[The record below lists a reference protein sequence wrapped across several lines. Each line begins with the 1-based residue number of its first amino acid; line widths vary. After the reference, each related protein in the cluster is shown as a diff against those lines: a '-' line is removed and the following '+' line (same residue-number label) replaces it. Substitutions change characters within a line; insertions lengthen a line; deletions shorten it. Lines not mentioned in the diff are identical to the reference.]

1 MGIYKSEDIVAWRD
15 VDGKIICT
23 ECGGE
28 SDEAIPY
35 TEDEFEEGDVVI
47 CDVCNKRIQQP
58 LNHGLVHQSKSGDH
72 SRPPVGNLT
81 EKFSWPF
88 R

>member
-47 CDVCNKRIQQP
+47 CDVCNKRIQ
-58 LNHGLVHQSKSGDH
+58 
-72 SRPPVGNLT
+72 
-81 EKFSWPF
+81 
-88 R
+88 